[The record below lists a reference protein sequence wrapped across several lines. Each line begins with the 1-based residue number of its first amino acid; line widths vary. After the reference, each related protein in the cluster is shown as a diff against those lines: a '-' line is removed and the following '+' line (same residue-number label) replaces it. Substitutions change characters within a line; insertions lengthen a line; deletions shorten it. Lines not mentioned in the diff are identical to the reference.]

1 MTEATLTLNP
11 IPPDAEVVI
20 IGGGVIG
27 TSCAFHLAEAG
38 VGKVVLIERDGLGSG
53 SSCKAVG
60 GVRSSFTNRA
70 NIEMGRRSLEAYSR
84 FGERPGQD
92 IDLRRVG
99 YLYLIPRSEDVA
111 AFERGVALQNSLGV
125 RSRMIEPLEAK
136 RLSPLISTDGL
147 LAAAWSP
154 QDGTAS
160 PESVVLGYAT
170 GARRHGAMLCTGVTV
185 TGIEVDAGEVTAV
198 RTDAGTIRTSTVVCA
213 AGAWSAQI
221 GAMVGVDLPVTPYRR
236 QVVFTAP
243 IPDLPSHVPMTID
256 FPSTFY
262 FHREGRGLVLGFS
275 DPDERPGFNLDYQT
289 EEWLPKL
296 FALVERRAPSI
307 LDAGLTTGWAG
318 LYEITPDHNQIIGEV
333 GGVSRFLY
341 ATGFSGHG
349 FLMGPAVGETVRDLY
364 LGRSPFLDI
373 SGFDLRRFSDPAAA
387 VPREHNIV

>member
-1 MTEATLTLNP
+1 MTEATLALKA
-11 IPPDAEVVI
+11 IPSDAEVVI

-38 VGKVVLIERDGLGSG
+38 VGRVVLIERDSLGSG
-53 SSCKAVG
+53 STCKAVG
-60 GVRSSFTNRA
+60 GVRSSFTSRA
-70 NIEMGRRSLEAYSR
+70 NIEIGLRSLEAYSR

-99 YLYLIPRSEDVA
+99 YLYLISRSEDVA
-111 AFERGVALQNSLGV
+111 AFESGVALQSSLGV
-125 RSRMIEPLEAK
+125 QSRMMEPSEAK

-170 GARRHGAMLCTGVTV
+170 GARRHGAALHTGVTV
-185 TGIEVDAGEVTAV
+185 TGIDVHAGEVTAV
-198 RTDAGTIRTSTVVCA
+198 RTDAGTIRTGTVVCA

-221 GAMVGVDLPVTPYRR
+221 GSMVGVDLPVTPYRR

-243 IPDLPSHVPMTID
+243 IPDLPDHLPMTID

-275 DPDERPGFNLDYQT
+275 DPDEEPGFNFDYQT
-289 EEWLPKL
+289 EDWLSKL

-307 LDAGLTTGWAG
+307 LDAGLTNGWAG

-333 GGVSRFLY
+333 VEVSRFLY

-349 FLMGPAVGETVRDLY
+349 FLMGPAVGEIIRDLY
-364 LGRSPFLDI
+364 LGRSPVLDI
-373 SGFDLRRFSDPAAA
+373 SGFDVRRFSDSAA
-387 VPREHNIV
+387 VVAREHNIV

>member
-1 MTEATLTLNP
+1 LTLNA
-11 IPPDAEVVI
+11 IPPYAEVVI

-38 VGKVVLIERDGLGSG
+38 VGEVVLLERDSLGSG

-60 GVRSSFTNRA
+60 GVRSSFTSRV
-70 NIEMGRRSLEAYSR
+70 NIEMGLRSLKAYSR

-99 YLYLIPRSEDVA
+99 YLYLISQSGDVA
-111 AFERGVALQNSLGV
+111 AFESGVALQNALGV
-125 RSRMIEPLEAK
+125 RSQMIGPSEAK

-154 QDGTAS
+154 HDGTAS

-170 GARRHGAMLCTGVTV
+170 GARRHGAVLRTGVTV
-185 TGIEVDAGEVTAV
+185 TGIEVDAGDVTAV

-243 IPDLPSHVPMTID
+243 IPDLRGHLPLTID

-262 FHREGRGLVLGFS
+262 FHGEGRGLVLGFS
-275 DPDERPGFNLDYQT
+275 DPDEQPGFNLDYQT
-289 EEWLPKL
+289 EDWLPKL

-333 GGVSRFLY
+333 GEVSRFLY

-349 FLMGPAVGETVRDLY
+349 FLMGPAAGEIIRDLY

-373 SGFDLRRFSDPAAA
+373 SEFDVRRFSDSAA
-387 VPREHNIV
+387 VVAREHNIV

>member
-1 MTEATLTLNP
+1 MTEATLALKA
-11 IPPDAEVVI
+11 IPSDAEVVI

-38 VGKVVLIERDGLGSG
+38 VGRVVLIERDSLGSG
-53 SSCKAVG
+53 STCKAVG
-60 GVRSSFTNRA
+60 GVRSSFTSRA
-70 NIEMGRRSLEAYSR
+70 NIEIGLRSLEAYSR

-99 YLYLIPRSEDVA
+99 YLYLISRSEDVA
-111 AFERGVALQNSLGV
+111 AFESGVALQSSLGV
-125 RSRMIEPLEAK
+125 QSRMMEPSEAK

-170 GARRHGAMLCTGVTV
+170 GARRHGAALHTGVTV
-185 TGIEVDAGEVTAV
+185 TGIDVHAGEVTAV
-198 RTDAGTIRTSTVVCA
+198 RTDAGTIRTGTVVCA

-221 GAMVGVDLPVTPYRR
+221 GSMVGVDLPVTPYRR

-243 IPDLPSHVPMTID
+243 IPDLPDHLPMTID

-275 DPDERPGFNLDYQT
+275 DPDEEPGFNFDYQT
-289 EEWLPKL
+289 EDWLSKL

-307 LDAGLTTGWAG
+307 LDAGLTNGWAG

-333 GGVSRFLY
+333 VEVSRFLY

-349 FLMGPAVGETVRDLY
+349 FLMGPAVGEIIRDLY
-364 LGRSPFLDI
+364 LGRSPVLDI
-373 SGFDLRRFSDPAAA
+373 SGFDVRQFSDSAA
-387 VPREHNIV
+387 VVAREHNIV